1 MPLDI
6 FAALGALV
14 RAEATRTAP
23 RPRTGPDTAPAR
35 PDGATAPQ
43 PNGPAP
49 ASAGPPGHA
58 GEPAPRTAERPR
70 RGLLRWLCAP
80 ARLRRKDR
88 GSSETANGAE
98 KQVP

>member
-14 RAEATRTAP
+14 RAEAARTAP

-35 PDGATAPQ
+35 PDEATAPR
-43 PNGPAP
+43 PNSPAP
-49 ASAGPPGHA
+49 PPAGPPGPA

-70 RGLLRWLCAP
+70 RGLLR
-80 ARLRRKDR
+80 RLFTPCRLHRKRRD
-88 GSSETANGAE
+88 SSATAHGTE
-98 KQVP
+98 KE